1 MQDALLDGHFHFSG
15 KRVAIAAEPDLL
27 YGLATVFVGMGAEV
41 AAAVTTTGGSKILR
55 HVPCEMVKVGDLGD
69 FEMLAEGAD
78 LLVTHSHG
86 RQASERLGI
95 PLMRVGFP
103 IFDRLGSQH
112 KLRVGYQGARDL
124 IFEIANIFESDRRQ
138 ATPESLN
145 PFLNR
150 ESDDDRRAASATRQ
164 H

>member
-1 MQDALLDGHFHFSG
+1 M
-15 KRVAIAAEPDLL
+15 RP
-27 YGLATVFVGMGAEV
+27 ATA
-41 AAAVTTTGGSKILR
+41 
-55 HVPCEMVKVGDLGD
+55 VKVGDLGD
-69 FEMLAEGAD
+69 FEAMAEGAD

-112 KLRVGYQGARDL
+112 KLRVGYEGARNL
-124 IFEIANIFESDRRQ
+124 IFEAANIFEGARHE
-138 ATPESLN
+138 ATPDSLN

-150 ESDDDRRAASATRQ
+150 EKAHGRVAASATRQ